1 MFGINRRHLAGL
13 TSFAMLATGLALAGA
28 AWAGKPVVHSVS
40 AGGPDLCSGIAGKP
54 GCNGNYSIV
63 AKQFADGTV
72 KGQYT
77 DQFGHGNGG
86 FHARVDCLSVVGN
99 NAWIGGVITSGTY
112 GAIGQRIVTR
122 VQDNGTSAKDP
133 PDKIS
138 YSYLSNV
145 SCTTHFLTPLVATPQ
160 GQVKVR

>member
-1 MFGINRRHLAGL
+1 
-13 TSFAMLATGLALAGA
+13 
-28 AWAGKPVVHSVS
+28 
-40 AGGPDLCSGIAGKP
+40 
-54 GCNGNYSIV
+54 
-63 AKQFADGTV
+63 
-72 KGQYT
+72 
-77 DQFGHGNGG
+77 
-86 FHARVDCLSVVGN
+86 
-99 NAWIGGVITSGTY
+99 VITSGTY

>member
-1 MFGINRRHLAGL
+1 MLGINRRGLAAL
-13 TSFAMLATGLALAGA
+13 TSVAILATALALAAA
-28 AWAGKPVVHSVS
+28 AWAGKPVVHSVT
-40 AGGPDLCSGIAGKP
+40 AGGPDLCSGITGKP

-63 AKQFADGTV
+63 AKQFANGKVT
-72 KGQYT
+72 GQYT

-99 NAWIGGVITSGTY
+99 TAWIGGVITSGTY

-122 VQDNGTSAKDP
+122 VQDNGTSANDP

-145 SCTTHFLTPLVATPQ
+145 SCTTHFLTPLFDTPQ